1 MFIRQRLAK
10 SAVFLLLLGMLSTF
24 YPIRN
29 ATERF
34 NDSRVEAD
42 ANETAV
48 GSSTAAAQASIS
60 AGDLYNCALS
70 AGAVKCWGFNGLGS
84 LGDGTNTNRLTPVG
98 VSGLSSGVTAISA
111 GDYHACAL
119 SSGAVKC
126 WGYNSAG
133 QLGDGT
139 NTNRLTPVGVSG
151 LSSGVTAISAG
162 DDHTCAL
169 SSGAVKC
176 WGENGFG
183 QLGDGTTTQRT
194 TPVGVSGLSSG
205 VTAITA
211 FGYHTCALL
220 STGAVKCWGNNGYGQ
235 LGNGNTSNSST
246 PVGVSGLS
254 SGVTAITAGLDHTCA
269 LLSSGEVKCW
279 GYNRYGQLG
288 TDNTSNSSTP
298 VAVSGLSGVTA
309 ITAAYTHTCAL
320 LTSGA
325 VQCWGYNQHG
335 QLGDGTTTQRTT
347 PVGVSGLSSG
357 VTAITASGYHTCA
370 LLSTG
375 AVKCWGYNVFGQLGD
390 GTTTNS
396 STPVGVLGGL
406 SFGPDTTAPTLSSA
420 AVNSAGKQLILQ
432 FDEQISSTTASAS
445 NFAVTV
451 AGASRSVSSVAVT
464 SSTVVLTL
472 ASAVSPGQSVS
483 VAYTAPSS
491 DSSTSNA
498 AIQDSS
504 GNDAAS
510 FNTASG
516 SVTVANHHVAA
527 QQYIAAGSNHT
538 CALSSGA
545 VKCWGRNTLYELGDG
560 TGSQRTTV
568 VEVSGLSSGVTAIT
582 ANASATCALL
592 TSGAVKCWGYD
603 FSTNSS
609 TPVEVSGLSSGVTA
623 IAGSS
628 ASRNMCALLSTGAV
642 KCWGVN
648 DYGQL
653 GNGSTTNS
661 STPVEVS
668 GLSGVV
674 AITAGADHSCALLST
689 GAVKCWGRNG
699 FGEFGNG
706 TTTQSTTP
714 VDVSG
719 LSGVT
724 AITSG
729 NGFTCAL
736 LTSGA
741 VKCWGK
747 NDFGQ
752 LGDGTT
758 TQRTTPVDV
767 SGLSGVT
774 AMTTRHTHTC
784 ALLSTGAVKCWGV
797 NYWGQLGD
805 GTQGTQSNQDFRT
818 TPVNVLATGSDQNS
832 NQLTNVTAITAGTY
846 HTCALLSTGATQCW
860 GNNNTRQLGDGTTTT
875 PRLNPVTVTGGHS
888 FGSDAT
894 APTFVSAAVN
904 TAGTKVILTYSEA
917 LSATTANASAFA
929 VVVGGSSRSVSS
941 AVVSGSTVELS
952 LASAVATGESVTVA
966 YTDAS
971 GSNDANAV
979 QDSAGNDAASLL
991 ATSVTNNADSVSPSF
1006 VSAATNSAG
1015 DQVTLTFGET
1025 LSSTTA
1031 GASAFSVVVNGV
1043 AVIPSSVTVSG
1054 STVVLAVSPAIQRG
1068 DTVTFAYTAPSSDS
1082 STSNAAVQD
1091 SIGNDVGSISATSVT
1106 NSSTVDTRTPTF
1118 VSAATSADGTT
1129 ITLTYSEAL
1138 SATTASASAFSV
1150 VVGGSSR
1157 SVTSAV
1163 VSGSTVVLT
1172 LASAVGSGQSVTVA
1186 YTDPSGSN
1194 DANAVQDSA
1203 GNDAASLSA
1212 TSVTNNVPQPSSGGA
1227 APTNGTTTSTTSTT
1241 AMPTTTIAT
1250 APGATT
1256 TTTTTIR
1263 QRRNLTTTST
1273 SPKNRQTSSTTTSTT
1288 VARVSTTT
1296 VVMPLAPLAP
1306 LATTPRPNT
1315 TTTSSTTTTIAPA
1328 RITSVASSAIQTL
1341 QQAEEKLKT
1350 VEAQTSAVTNDLRA
1364 AQIQVGESRVAVLDP
1379 KSALVVAV
1387 NIAKERVASLSAA
1400 NASTTEIAA
1409 ALTQLE
1415 DLKIA
1420 IAQSVTIS
1428 LEKIAAAQ
1436 AKLAAVL
1443 SDPSA
1448 SAKQVAEAKVELVS
1462 ARVPALEVVAAILN
1476 SASTDSHLAPVIIPG
1491 VVDNAGSGQ
1500 IVFLDGSI
1508 EKKVEIVRINGS
1520 AIRMTS
1526 TDGFTLNI
1534 STRDKDG
1541 QPLQFNSRGGI
1552 VVKHGNFISISG
1564 EGFAP
1569 GTLAKTWLFSSP
1581 RELGNLNVSTDGSFA
1596 ADLPITDDIPVGL
1609 HVAQVDGLSPDGE
1622 VRSLSLDV
1630 EILPSEGQAEYDP
1643 IAKRL
1648 AVAALIAQAMALL
1661 ALSRRRE
1668 DSEGDDDREQ
1678 ADVSEVSIDQV
1689 VGSGGTKSDVYSP
1702 PVIRSID
1709 ELLQQIPSRIASTQQ
1724 LLARI
1729 IRDGVYLRALT
1740 GVGGVAVA
1748 FSGVIIG
1755 FFAANSLGFD
1765 AVSPSFGWL
1774 LALVILGSLDA
1785 LAGGMAALTII
1796 TVTAISGGIDST
1808 DAIRGLL
1815 GLAVLS
1821 FAIPLVAST
1830 TRPFRRKSAKSENWL
1845 WTRTSDA
1852 VLLSLFG
1859 AWAAGAMYDSLPG
1872 LYGFTSSAAGR
1883 TTTVQVVV
1891 LATLIVRF
1899 MLEGVATKVTGN
1911 RLAYLAGPSLPEPSL
1926 GRSVFAIIV
1935 RTAIMLF
1942 VAEAFIGNNFALW
1955 IGAAMYAVPKLVEL
1969 VAYRFPKSAKLKV
1982 WLPAGLLRTVV
1993 MLFVA
1998 RWWASNISSFSEDP
2012 GTQLQ
2017 AAFVLLG
2024 IPSLVLTSLGWF
2036 AEGERNWRS
2045 TPISKVLGIVVLAIG
2060 VLTVRG
2066 VLFA

>member
-1 MFIRQRLAK
+1 VKCWGNNLHGRL
-10 SAVFLLLLGMLSTF
+10 GDGSTTDRLT
-24 YPIRN
+24 P
-29 ATERF
+29 TQVSGL
-34 NDSRVEAD
+34 DSGV
-42 ANETAV
+42 TAI
-48 GSSTAAAQASIS
+48 TT
-60 AGDLYNCALS
+60 GDFHTCALL
-70 AGAVKCWGFNGLGS
+70 ATGAVKCWGSNYAGQ
-84 LGDGTNTNRLTPVG
+84 LGDGSTTTRNTPTQ
-98 VSGLSSGVTAISA
+98 VSGLSSGVAAIAIAS
-111 GDYHACAL
+111 DHSCAL
-119 SSGAVKC
+119 LATGAVKC
-126 WGYNSAG
+126 WGTGTYGKIGDGTSTSPTTPTQVSGLDNGVAAITTG
-133 QLGDGT
+133 RWHTCALLATGAIKCWGMNNGRLGDGT
-139 NTNRLTPVGVSG
+139 TTDRSTPVDVVGGFSFGADTSSPTFSAAAVNSAGTQLILQFSEALSATTASASTFAVTVAGSSRSVSSVAAAG
-151 LSSGVTAISAG
+151 STVVLTLSSAVTMGQSVTVAYTDPSGGNDASAVQDASG
-162 DDHTCAL
+162 NDAASFNT
-169 SSGAVKC
+169 SSGAVTVANHVVGSQQLLSMGFSHTCAVTPAGGVKC
-176 WGENGFG
+176 WGANTNGALGNGAATNSATPVDVTGLSDVVAISSGWYHTCARTSSGGVKCWGYGPALGDGTSLNRSTPVNVLTAGTDQSQNILTGVVAITSGGRATCALMISGGVKCWGFNNTNQLGNGTTTNATWPVDVQTSATDSSPLVGVTAVAAGFDEGSDGASHACALMVTGGVKCWGHNKFG
-183 QLGDGTTTQRT
+183 QLGDGTSTSRS
-194 TPVGVSGLSSG
+194 TPVNVLTSGTDQTQNPLSGITAISVGKHTTCAVTSTNSAKCWGVSWQNVNSMTLGNGTEASESLGDASGHKRGSKWPVDVLASGTPSSSPVVLTG
-205 VTAITA
+205 ISAIDV
-211 FGYHTCALL
+211 GYHHTCAVLA
-220 STGAVKCWGNNGYGQ
+220 SGGVKCWGN
-235 LGNGNTSNSST
+235 T
-246 PVGVSGLS
+246 
-254 SGVTAITAGLDHTCA
+254 
-269 LLSSGEVKCW
+269 
-279 GYNRYGQLG
+279 YN
-288 TDNTSNSSTP
+288 
-298 VAVSGLSGVTA
+298 
-309 ITAAYTHTCAL
+309 
-320 LTSGA
+320 
-325 VQCWGYNQHG
+325 
-335 QLGDGTTTQRTT
+335 GDGPLANRTT
-347 PVGVSGLSSG
+347 PVNVLTSG
-357 VTAITASGYHTCA
+357 TDQNQN
-370 LLSTG
+370 LLSG
-375 AVKCWGYNVFGQLGD
+375 ATAVSVGEYFTCVLLDSGAIKCWGSNGSGQLGD
-390 GTTTNS
+390 GTTTN
-396 STPVGVLGGL
+396 P
-406 SFGPDTTAPTLSSA
+406 
-420 AVNSAGKQLILQ
+420 
-432 FDEQISSTTASAS
+432 
-445 NFAVTV
+445 
-451 AGASRSVSSVAVT
+451 R
-464 SSTVVLTL
+464 
-472 ASAVSPGQSVS
+472 
-483 VAYTAPSS
+483 
-491 DSSTSNA
+491 
-498 AIQDSS
+498 
-504 GNDAAS
+504 
-510 FNTASG
+510 
-516 SVTVANHHVAA
+516 
-527 QQYIAAGSNHT
+527 
-538 CALSSGA
+538 
-545 VKCWGRNTLYELGDG
+545 LY
-560 TGSQRTTV
+560 
-568 VEVSGLSSGVTAIT
+568 
-582 ANASATCALL
+582 
-592 TSGAVKCWGYD
+592 
-603 FSTNSS
+603 
-609 TPVEVSGLSSGVTA
+609 
-623 IAGSS
+623 
-628 ASRNMCALLSTGAV
+628 
-642 KCWGVN
+642 
-648 DYGQL
+648 
-653 GNGSTTNS
+653 
-661 STPVEVS
+661 
-668 GLSGVV
+668 
-674 AITAGADHSCALLST
+674 
-689 GAVKCWGRNG
+689 
-699 FGEFGNG
+699 
-706 TTTQSTTP
+706 
-714 VDVSG
+714 
-719 LSGVT
+719 
-724 AITSG
+724 
-729 NGFTCAL
+729 
-736 LTSGA
+736 
-741 VKCWGK
+741 
-747 NDFGQ
+747 
-752 LGDGTT
+752 
-758 TQRTTPVDV
+758 
-767 SGLSGVT
+767 
-774 AMTTRHTHTC
+774 
-784 ALLSTGAVKCWGV
+784 
-797 NYWGQLGD
+797 
-805 GTQGTQSNQDFRT
+805 
-818 TPVNVLATGSDQNS
+818 PVNV
-832 NQLTNVTAITAGTY
+832 V
-846 HTCALLSTGATQCW
+846 
-860 GNNNTRQLGDGTTTT
+860 
-875 PRLNPVTVTGGHS
+875 GGFS
-888 FGSDAT
+888 FGADAT
-894 APTFVSAAVN
+894 KPTFVSAAVN

-917 LSATTANASAFA
+917 LSATTASASAFAVVVGGSSRSVSSVVVSGSTVELTLASAVATGESVTVAYTDPSGSNDSNAVQDSAGNDAASLSATSVTNNSTADQSVPTFVSAATSANGSTITLTYSESLSATTASASAFA

-941 AVVSGSTVELS
+941 AVVSGSTVVLT
-952 LASAVATGESVTVA
+952 LASAIGSGQSVTVA
-966 YTDAS
+966 YTDPS

-979 QDSAGNDAASLL
+979 QDSAGNDAASLS

-1006 VSAATNSAG
+1006 VSAATNSEG
-1015 DQVTLTFGET
+1015 DQVTLTFGEA

-1031 GASAFSVVVNGV
+1031 AAGAFSVVVNGT
-1043 AVIPSSVTVSG
+1043 AVTPSSVTVSG

-1068 DTVTFAYTAPSSDS
+1068 DTVTFAYTDPTNGND
-1082 STSNAAVQD
+1082 TNAVQD

-1138 SATTASASAFSV
+1138 SATTASASAFAV
-1150 VVGGSSR
+1150 VVGGLSR
-1157 SVTSAV
+1157 SVSSAV

-1227 APTNGTTTSTTSTT
+1227 APTNGTTTSTSSTSTT
-1241 AMPTTTIAT
+1241 TTTIARGPASGTTTTT
-1250 APGATT
+1250 APRRPRSTSTTVLNRTTTTIRATT
-1256 TTTTTIR
+1256 TTTTT
-1263 QRRNLTTTST
+1263 ST
-1273 SPKNRQTSSTTTSTT
+1273 SIAPTSTTTS
-1288 VARVSTTT
+1288 ST
-1296 VVMPLAPLAP
+1296 
-1306 LATTPRPNT
+1306 T
-1315 TTTSSTTTTIAPA
+1315 TTTSSTTTTTIAPA
-1328 RITSVASSAIQTL
+1328 TITSVASSAIQTL

-1387 NIAKERVASLSAA
+1387 SVAEGRVASLSAA
-1400 NASTTEIAA
+1400 KASNAEIAA
-1409 ALTQLE
+1409 AVTQLE

-1420 IAQSVTIS
+1420 IAQNVTIS
-1428 LEKIAAAQ
+1428 IEKIATAQ

-1448 SAKQVAEAKVELVS
+1448 SAKQVAEAKAELVS
-1462 ARVPALEVVAAILN
+1462 ARVPTVEVVAAILN
-1476 SASTDSHLAPVIIPG
+1476 SVTTDAHLAPVIIPG

-1609 HVAQVDGLSPDGE
+1609 HVTQVDGLSPDGE

-1668 DSEGDDDREQ
+1668 DNEGDDDREQ

-1709 ELLQQIPSRIASTQQ
+1709 GLLQQIPSRIASTQQ
-1724 LLARI
+1724 LLARV
-1729 IRDGVYLRALT
+1729 IRDGVYLRALI

-1755 FFAANSLGFD
+1755 FFAANSSGFD

-1796 TVTAISGGIDST
+1796 AVTAISGGIDST

-1830 TRPFRRKSAKSENWL
+1830 TRPFRRNSAKSENWL

-1859 AWAAGAMYDSLPG
+1859 AWAAGAMYDALPG

-1942 VAEAFIGNNFALW
+1942 VAEAFIGNNIALW
-1955 IGAAMYAVPKLVEL
+1955 IGAAMYAIPKLIAL
-1969 VAYRFPKSAKLKV
+1969 AAHRFPKSAKLKV

-2012 GTQLQ
+2012 ATQLQ

-2024 IPSLVLTSLGWF
+2024 IPSLVLTLLGWF
-2036 AEGERNWRS
+2036 AGGERKWRS
-2045 TPISKVLGIVVLAIG
+2045 TPVSKVLGIVVLAIG
-2060 VLTVRG
+2060 VVTVRG

>member
-48 GSSTAAAQASIS
+48 GSSNAAAQASI
-60 AGDLYNCALS
+60 
-70 AGAVKCWGFNGLGS
+70 
-84 LGDGTNTNRLTPVG
+84 
-98 VSGLSSGVTAISA
+98 TAAFS
-111 GDYHACAL
+111 
-119 SSGAVKC
+119 
-126 WGYNSAG
+126 
-133 QLGDGT
+133 
-139 NTNRLTPVGVSG
+139 
-151 LSSGVTAISAG
+151 
-162 DDHTCAL
+162 HTCAL

-176 WGENGFG
+176 WG
-183 QLGDGTTTQRT
+183 DD
-194 TPVGVSGLSSG
+194 
-205 VTAITA
+205 
-211 FGYHTCALL
+211 YH
-220 STGAVKCWGNNGYGQ
+220 GQ
-235 LGNGNTSNSST
+235 LGNDSTSTDSYT

-254 SGVTAITAGLDHTCA
+254 SGVTAITAGVYHTCA
-269 LLSSGEVKCW
+269 LLSSGAVKCW
-279 GYNRYGQLG
+279 GQNTYGQLG
-288 TDNTSNSSTP
+288 NGSSSTDSYTPVDVHSSASVSTPLSGVTAITASLNHTCALLSSGAVKCWGRNNDGQLGDKTTTQRTTPVDVHSSASVSTPLSGVTAITAAYSHTCALLSSGAVKCWGNNTLGRLGDGTSSNRSTP
-298 VAVSGLSGVTA
+298 VDVSGLSGVTAITAGGNHTCALSSGAVKCWGDNTFKQLGNGEETWYAVPISVSGLSSGVTA

-320 LTSGA
+320 LSSGA
-325 VQCWGYNQHG
+325 VKCWGRNALG
-335 QLGDGTTTQRTT
+335 QLGDGTTTQRNE
-347 PVGVSGLSSG
+347 PVYVL
-357 VTAITASGYHTCA
+357 T
-370 LLSTG
+370 
-375 AVKCWGYNVFGQLGD
+375 D
-390 GTTTNS
+390 GTN
-396 STPVGVLGGL
+396 
-406 SFGPDTTAPTLSSA
+406 
-420 AVNSAGKQLILQ
+420 
-432 FDEQISSTTASAS
+432 
-445 NFAVTV
+445 
-451 AGASRSVSSVAVT
+451 
-464 SSTVVLTL
+464 
-472 ASAVSPGQSVS
+472 
-483 VAYTAPSS
+483 
-491 DSSTSNA
+491 
-498 AIQDSS
+498 
-504 GNDAAS
+504 
-510 FNTASG
+510 
-516 SVTVANHHVAA
+516 
-527 QQYIAAGSNHT
+527 
-538 CALSSGA
+538 
-545 VKCWGRNTLYELGDG
+545 
-560 TGSQRTTV
+560 
-568 VEVSGLSSGVTAIT
+568 
-582 ANASATCALL
+582 
-592 TSGAVKCWGYD
+592 
-603 FSTNSS
+603 
-609 TPVEVSGLSSGVTA
+609 
-623 IAGSS
+623 
-628 ASRNMCALLSTGAV
+628 
-642 KCWGVN
+642 
-648 DYGQL
+648 
-653 GNGSTTNS
+653 
-661 STPVEVS
+661 
-668 GLSGVV
+668 
-674 AITAGADHSCALLST
+674 
-689 GAVKCWGRNG
+689 
-699 FGEFGNG
+699 
-706 TTTQSTTP
+706 
-714 VDVSG
+714 
-719 LSGVT
+719 
-724 AITSG
+724 
-729 NGFTCAL
+729 
-736 LTSGA
+736 
-741 VKCWGK
+741 
-747 NDFGQ
+747 
-752 LGDGTT
+752 
-758 TQRTTPVDV
+758 
-767 SGLSGVT
+767 
-774 AMTTRHTHTC
+774 
-784 ALLSTGAVKCWGV
+784 
-797 NYWGQLGD
+797 
-805 GTQGTQSNQDFRT
+805 
-818 TPVNVLATGSDQNS
+818 QNS
-832 NQLTNVTAITAGTY
+832 NQLTNVTAITAGEN
-846 HTCALLSTGATQCW
+846 HTCALLSSGAMQCW
-860 GNNNTRQLGDGTTTT
+860 GYNIEGQLGDGTTTT

-904 TAGTKVILTYSEA
+904 TAGTKVILTYSEV
-917 LSATTANASAFA
+917 LSATTADASAFA

-941 AVVSGSTVELS
+941 VAVSGSTVELT

-979 QDSAGNDAASLL
+979 QDSAGNDAASFAATSVTNNSTADQSVPTFVSAAVNTAGTKVILTYSEAL
-991 ATSVTNNADSVSPSF
+991 SATTADATAFAVVVGGSSRSVSSVAVSGSTVELTLASAVATGESVTVAYTDASGSNDANAVQDSAGNDAGSLAATSVTNNADSVSPSF

-1015 DQVTLTFGET
+1015 DQVTLTFGEA

-1031 GASAFSVVVNGV
+1031 GASAFSVVVNGT
-1043 AVIPSSVTVSG
+1043 AVTPSSVTVSG

-1068 DTVTFAYTAPSSDS
+1068 DTVTFLYTAPSSDS

-1138 SATTASASAFSV
+1138 SATTASASAFAV

-1157 SVTSAV
+1157 SVSSAV

-1194 DANAVQDSA
+1194 DANALQDSA

-1212 TSVTNNVPQPSSGGA
+1212 TSVTNNVPQPSSGGG

-1755 FFAANSLGFD
+1755 FFAANSSGFD

-1796 TVTAISGGIDST
+1796 AVTAISGGIDST

-1830 TRPFRRKSAKSENWL
+1830 TRPFRRNSAKSENWL

-1859 AWAAGAMYDSLPG
+1859 AWAAGAMYDALPG

-1942 VAEAFIGNNFALW
+1942 VAEAFIGNNIALW
-1955 IGAAMYAVPKLVEL
+1955 ISAAMYAIPKLIAL
-1969 VAYRFPKSAKLKV
+1969 VAHRFPKSAKLKV

-2012 GTQLQ
+2012 ATQLQ

-2024 IPSLVLTSLGWF
+2024 IPSLVLTLIGWF
-2036 AEGERNWRS
+2036 AGGERKWRS
-2045 TPISKVLGIVVLAIG
+2045 TPVSKVLGIVVLAIG